1 MNKNVALTVTKLQQF
16 LRTVPRFQ
24 GLVSY
29 FKGRCERFFV
39 IFNPS
44 KSPMHHLD
52 FTLSANV
59 VFFICFL
66 SVLFYNFYLF
76 FFFFFFYCSET
87 GAVNHTFKSRT
98 GCFYFLLISS
108 SFFSLKAN
116 LHWCTIVAWQ
126 TFRSKPK
133 THKFKSRTFPPTPPT
148 YDALATQ
155 PRLSPKM
162 TRMLRYT
169 GGINVS
175 IYWLEMWISASPTSP
190 PCEQGSRQH
199 HKSDNLSA
207 PLCIDGC

>member
-1 MNKNVALTVTKLQQF
+1 MNKNVALIVTKLQQF

-76 FFFFFFYCSET
+76 FFFFFF
-87 GAVNHTFKSRT
+87 
-98 GCFYFLLISS
+98 FLLQWNWSCQSHIQEQDWLFLFFINFFF
-108 SFFSLKAN
+108 FFSLKAN

-133 THKFKSRTFPPTPPT
+133 THKFKSRTFPPT

>member
-1 MNKNVALTVTKLQQF
+1 MNKNVALIVTKLQQF

-76 FFFFFFYCSET
+76 FFFFFF
-87 GAVNHTFKSRT
+87 
-98 GCFYFLLISS
+98 FLLQWNWSCQSHIQEQDWLFL
-108 SFFSLKAN
+108 FFIN
-116 LHWCTIVAWQ
+116 
-126 TFRSKPK
+126 F
-133 THKFKSRTFPPTPPT
+133 FFFFPQVQIQNIPPPPT

>member
-1 MNKNVALTVTKLQQF
+1 ML
-16 LRTVPRFQ
+16 
-24 GLVSY
+24 Y
-29 FKGRCERFFV
+29 
-39 IFNPS
+39 
-44 KSPMHHLD
+44 
-52 FTLSANV
+52 
-59 VFFICFL
+59 FL
-66 SVLFYNFYLF
+66 SVFCRCYFIISIF
-76 FFFFFFYCSET
+76 SSSSSSFFYCSET

-108 SFFSLKAN
+108 FFFPLKAN

-133 THKFKSRTFPPTPPT
+133 THKFKSRTFPSTPPPT